1 MPYLLISI
9 HFLEGRFHGR
19 DARGRQQWP
28 PSPATL
34 FQALTAG
41 AARGC
46 NIPEQDCQALV
57 WLEQLEPPL
66 VLAPPA
72 RSGQA
77 IRSYVPNNDL
87 DTLQGDPARIGKI
100 RSAKQQHPFLFD
112 KELPL
117 LYAWSF
123 DTGMEQ
129 AARCCT
135 IAQRL
140 YQLGRGVDMA
150 WAVAEILEQAHAETL
165 LHSGRGRIYRPCLQG
180 DGRRL
185 TCPQPGSLQSMQLR
199 QEGISNQYRRIPGK
213 ARGLALSRAPKAR
226 FREVAYDCPP
236 VRLVFE
242 LRDTSSNAGFFAWPL
257 AGTSRLV
264 ECVRNLA
271 QQKLLNALPEQAM
284 ILQGVF
290 GLRRNTSETDKAS
303 RIRIIPLP
311 SIGHTHADRG
321 IRRLLLEIPPDCPLE
336 VEDVNWAFSGFGSHD
351 PETGEVPWMLVP
363 AEDNSMLVHYGID
376 ETDRQFY
383 RKWRSVTPVALPT
396 VRTYGRSNGNE
407 RAENEQ
413 QAALAFSQALRHAG
427 LPSNP
432 TTVRFQREPFETKGS
447 RAETFAPGTR
457 FGSSRLWHVEFSYEQ
472 PISGPLLAGD
482 GRYLGLG
489 LFRPVKSIQDVH
501 VFSVIEGLTPQAEY
515 FQVAGAL
522 RRAVMSL
529 VQSKIGLHK
538 PLPLFFCGHE
548 PDGSPA
554 RRGGKA
560 HLAFAF
566 DKPRKRLL
574 VIAPHRLEG
583 REPYSRERDNMQLLD
598 VALADLRELRA
609 GPTGLLKLRPAT
621 FDDEADPLFASAQS
635 WFSLT
640 AYRPTRHIKHT
651 TLEQAIVADVE
662 TELQRRGLPKPQALE
677 VRSATKGPKGGFRAH
692 LKLLFSVGVRGPL
705 LLGKNCNVG
714 GGLFVTEAAIQ
725 GGINGN
731 KTGGF
736 QEEGY

>member
-46 NIPEQDCQALV
+46 NIPEQDCQALA
-57 WLEQLEPPL
+57 WLEHLEPPL

-77 IRSYVPNNDL
+77 VRSYVPNNDL

-135 IAQRL
+135 IAKRL

-150 WAVAEILEQAHAETL
+150 WAVAEILEQSHAETL

-213 ARGLALSRAPKAR
+213 ARGLALSRAPKPR
-226 FREVAYDCPP
+226 FRQVPYQCPP
-236 VRLVFE
+236 ARLLYEARTTTKQSAFISWPQTDAVRYVE
-242 LRDTSSNAGFFAWPL
+242 L
-257 AGTSRLV
+257 
-264 ECVRNLA
+264 VRNGA
-271 QQKLLNALPEQAM
+271 AEKLKTALPNKADTVHR
-284 ILQGVF
+284 VF
-290 GLRRNTSETDKAS
+290 GLCRNATDADKAN
-303 RIRIIPLP
+303 RLRIIPLP
-311 SIGHTHADRG
+311 SIGHAHADRG
-321 IRRLLLEIPPDCPLE
+321 IRRLLVEIPPDCPLE
-336 VEDVNWAFSGFGSHD
+336 LGDVNWAFSGFGPHD
-351 PETGEVPWMLVP
+351 PETGDVPWMLEP
-363 AEDNSMLVHYGID
+363 AEDNSMLVHYAID
-376 ETDRQFY
+376 ETDRQLY
-383 RKWRSVTPVALPT
+383 RKWRTVTPVALPT
-396 VRTYGRSNGNE
+396 VRSNGRSNGTE

-413 QAALAFSQALRHAG
+413 QAAIAFSHALRHAG
-427 LPSNP
+427 LPSKP
-432 TTVRFQREPFETKGS
+432 ASVRVQREPFDAKGA
-447 RAETFAPGTR
+447 RAEDFAAGTR
-457 FGSSRLWHVEFSYEQ
+457 FASNRSWHVEFTSEQ
-472 PISGPLLAGD
+472 SISGPVVVGN

-489 LFRPVKSIQDVH
+489 LFRPVKEPREIH
-501 VFSVIEGLTPQAEY
+501 AFSVKGLAPEAEY
-515 FQVAGAL
+515 FQLTSAL

-529 VQSKIGLHK
+529 VQTELGAGKN
-538 PLPLFFCGHE
+538 LPLFFSGHE
-548 PDGSPA
+548 SDGSPA
-554 RRGGKA
+554 RRGDKS

-566 DKPRKRLL
+566 DQPRQRLL
-574 VIAPHRLEG
+574 VITPHLLEK
-583 REPYSRERDNMQLLD
+583 RAPYSRERDHMELLD
-598 VALADLRELRA
+598 KALTGLQELRA
-609 GPTGLLKLRPAT
+609 GPAGLLKMLPTTIDAETDPMLAPAPCWT
-621 FDDEADPLFASAQS
+621 T
-635 WFSLT
+635 LT
-640 AYRPTRHIKHT
+640 PYRPCRYAKRTQP
-651 TLEQAIVADVE
+651 EQAIVKDIE
-662 TELQRRGLPKPQALE
+662 SELQRRGLPQAISVQIENLY
-677 VRSATKGPKGGFRAH
+677 KGPKGGFCAH
-692 LKLLFSVGVRGPL
+692 LKLSFATCIKGPV
-705 LLGKNCNVG
+705 LLGKNYASG
-714 GGLFVTEAAIQ
+714 GGLFLSARTDMTA
-725 GGINGN
+725 
-731 KTGGF
+731 KS
-736 QEEGY
+736 